1 MIADR
6 DVARALV
13 LALHVDEPGI
23 YNVAAREVFPRS
35 ELRPLA
41 SKLGPIPVPR
51 VVSGAASLLRGLLAR
66 GDRLLDRYG
75 LVLDTRRSHDV
86 LGFEPLYRI
95 ELRGPIH
102 DRRVDSVRCR

>member
-1 MIADR
+1 MVGVSLPSAT
-6 DVARALV
+6 
-13 LALHVDEPGI
+13 
-23 YNVAAREVFPRS
+23 AREKAAVVA
-35 ELRPLA
+35 E
-41 SKLGPIPVPR
+41 GVPA
-51 VVSGAASLLRGLLAR
+51 GAASLLRGLLAR
-66 GDRLLDRYG
+66 GDGLLDRYG